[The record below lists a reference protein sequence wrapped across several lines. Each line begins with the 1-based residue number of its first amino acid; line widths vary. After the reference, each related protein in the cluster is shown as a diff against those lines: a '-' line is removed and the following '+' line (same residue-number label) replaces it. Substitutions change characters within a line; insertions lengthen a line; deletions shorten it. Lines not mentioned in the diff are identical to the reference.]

1 MVMTY
6 INGLTHGVDAE
17 VRRGSSW
24 KRRKGAKVGP
34 DWSQSVFKESGAVIP
49 GVDLTPRGPPMLVSK
64 RMQGT
69 LDLFVRGIEWTDG
82 APCLEKAF

>member
-1 MVMTY
+1 MVQT
-6 INGLTHGVDAE
+6 GV
-17 VRRGSSW
+17 
-24 KRRKGAKVGP
+24 
-34 DWSQSVFKESGAVIP
+34 SQVFKESGAVIP

>member
-1 MVMTY
+1 M
-6 INGLTHGVDAE
+6 
-17 VRRGSSW
+17 RRCGEAPAG
-24 KRRKGAKVGP
+24 RDAKVGP